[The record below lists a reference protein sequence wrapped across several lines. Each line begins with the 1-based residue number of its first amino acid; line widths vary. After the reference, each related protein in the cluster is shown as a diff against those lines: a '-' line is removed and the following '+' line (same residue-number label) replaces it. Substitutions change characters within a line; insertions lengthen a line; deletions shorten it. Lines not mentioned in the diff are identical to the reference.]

1 MDITITPSPLK
12 GNIAAIP
19 SKSVAH
25 RLLICA
31 AFADK
36 PTSLHCP
43 KTNQDMNAT
52 ANCLTALGAEIS
64 HDGAAYIITPAKAI
78 PSAATLNCGE
88 SGSTLRFM
96 LPIVGALGVDATF
109 LLAGRLPQRPLS
121 PLWEEMERMGCRLF
135 WQEEN
140 KLRCQGKLQP
150 GAYRIDGG
158 VSSQFVTG
166 LLFALSLMNEK
177 SYLSVTGHLESKP
190 YVDMTKQ
197 ALASFGVDPEGLG
210 GQTWRSPGN
219 LVVEGDW
226 SNAAFF
232 LAAQAL
238 GNEVAV
244 TGLQTDSRQGDRAV
258 VSLLYSLKKGSCVID
273 CSHIPDLVPI
283 LAVAAGALNGAVFTN
298 VQRLRLKES
307 DRIASTGAMLS
318 ALGGKWEA
326 TDATLTVYPTGYF
339 GGTVDCAKD
348 HRIAMSAAIAASI
361 CKAPVTLLG
370 AEAVNKSYPDFWE
383 EYRRLGGI
391 L

>member
-1 MDITITPSPLK
+1 
-12 GNIAAIP
+12 
-19 SKSVAH
+19 
-25 RLLICA
+25 
-31 AFADK
+31 
-36 PTSLHCP
+36 
-43 KTNQDMNAT
+43 
-52 ANCLTALGAEIS
+52 
-64 HDGAAYIITPAKAI
+64 
-78 PSAATLNCGE
+78 
-88 SGSTLRFM
+88 
-96 LPIVGALGVDATF
+96 
-109 LLAGRLPQRPLS
+109 
-121 PLWEEMERMGCRLF
+121 
-135 WQEEN
+135 
-140 KLRCQGKLQP
+140 
-150 GAYRIDGG
+150 
-158 VSSQFVTG
+158 
-166 LLFALSLMNEK
+166 
-177 SYLSVTGHLESKP
+177 
-190 YVDMTKQ
+190 
-197 ALASFGVDPEGLG
+197 
-210 GQTWRSPGN
+210 GQTCRSPGN

-258 VSLLYSLKKGSCVID
+258 VSLLDSLKKGSCVID

-298 VQRLRLKES
+298 AQRLRLKES

-326 TDATLTVYPTGYF
+326 TDAALTVYPTGYF

>member
-19 SKSVAH
+19 SKSMAH

-43 KTNQDMNAT
+43 KANQDMDAT
-52 ANCLTALGAEIS
+52 ARCLTALGAEIS
-64 HDGAAYIITPAKAI
+64 HDGMGYHITPAKAI
-78 PSAATLNCGE
+78 PSTATLDCGE

-96 LPIVGALGVDATF
+96 LPIAGALGVDATF

-121 PLWEEMERMGCRLF
+121 PLWKEMERMGCRLF
-135 WQEEN
+135 WEDDN

-158 VSSQFVTG
+158 VSSQFITG
-166 LLFALSLMNEK
+166 LLLALSLMEEN
-177 SYLSVTGHLESKP
+177 SDLHVTGNLESKP

-197 ALASFGVDPEGLG
+197 ALASFGVDTENLG
-210 GQTWRSPGN
+210 GQPWISPGN
-219 LVVEGDW
+219 MIVEGDW

-238 GNEVAV
+238 GNDVQV
-244 TGLQTDSRQGDRAV
+244 NGLRADSRQGDRAV
-258 VSLLYSLKKGSCVID
+258 VTLLDSLGKGNCVID
-273 CSHIPDLVPI
+273 CSDIPDLVPI
-283 LAVAAGALNGAVFTN
+283 LAVAAGALHGAMFTN

-326 TDATLTVYPTGYF
+326 TDSTLTVYPTGYT